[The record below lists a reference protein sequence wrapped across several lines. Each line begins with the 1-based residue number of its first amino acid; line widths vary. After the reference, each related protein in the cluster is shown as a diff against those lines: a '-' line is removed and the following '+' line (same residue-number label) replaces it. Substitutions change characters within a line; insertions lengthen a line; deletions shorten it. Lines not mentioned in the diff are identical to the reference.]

1 MTFEDFLLCCLTFY
15 RTTNQW
21 IKTKIKLINWQWNW
35 LSVAAM
41 ENIFFMHVDYF
52 LVFSPTE
59 NTFNHPFLWWNKIM
73 AFFKNTTK
81 VLSLFKNHFFFFF
94 DYQKDQ
100 NIRDASLVSA
110 GWVCVSVCLSS
121 CGRLSASVSSRPTFF
136 PLILSQIFFS
146 EHREGTQLAPA
157 NCIQHTSCW

>member
-1 MTFEDFLLCCLTFY
+1 MHWSYRDWRLLPVCEKVSWVIFLNCFILLM
-15 RTTNQW
+15 
-21 IKTKIKLINWQWNW
+21 LINSIPFIIQVTRKN
-35 LSVAAM
+35 LVAFTQSM
-41 ENIFFMHVDYF
+41 IFSGNLQSRF
-52 LVFSPTE
+52 
-59 NTFNHPFLWWNKIM
+59 
-73 AFFKNTTK
+73 
-81 VLSLFKNHFFFFF
+81 FFFFF
-94 DYQKDQ
+94 DYQKDP

>member
-81 VLSLFKNHFFFFF
+81 VLSLFKNHFFFFWLPEGSKHQRCF
-94 DYQKDQ
+94 F
-100 NIRDASLVSA
+100 SLCRL
-110 GWVCVSVCLSS
+110 GMCVSVFEQLWQAECQCKFSTYVFSS
-121 CGRLSASVSSRPTFF
+121 NIVSDFF
-136 PLILSQIFFS
+136 LRAQ
-146 EHREGTQLAPA
+146 GG
-157 NCIQHTSCW
+157 HTISTS